1 MKRVSKYRVRRFLGM
16 LLTYIG
22 VAVALVFFLFPFL
35 WILTTSLKGN
45 EDYFSFPP
53 VWLPTQPS
61 LAHYFG
67 LFSRGNGWLYF
78 KNSLSISSL
87 SMLAALCFSV
97 PTAYSIAR
105 FRFGGKMFS
114 NFLLL
119 LRTMP
124 AIALVIPIYVLYRQL
139 GLINHYFG
147 LILLYTVF
155 YIPFAVWLMI
165 GFDWRGDQNHDG
177 AGLVLHQWLTD
188 GYVLWGSV
196 SVCGAWHHPCLSGCL
211 CAATLSRE
219 GFGAR
224 GSERVRWRRAW

>member
-16 LLTYIG
+16 LLTYLG

-53 VWLPTQPS
+53 VWLPTHPS
-61 LAHYFG
+61 LVHYYG

-78 KNSLSISSL
+78 KNCLSISTL

-105 FRFGGKMFS
+105 FRFGGKLFA

-147 LILLYTVF
+147 LILL
-155 YIPFAVWLMI
+155 
-165 GFDWRGDQNHDG
+165 
-177 AGLVLHQWLTD
+177 
-188 GYVLWGSV
+188 
-196 SVCGAWHHPCLSGCL
+196 
-211 CAATLSRE
+211 
-219 GFGAR
+219 
-224 GSERVRWRRAW
+224 